1 MTHPLRDPKGN
12 GQKRKVKHGEPFD
25 PEELTRRL
33 TAHLI
38 EQKAKQERRREA
50 RAAKA
55 ATAQQ
60 DTVYH
65 HVPKVAATAFERTT
79 TPDAM
84 RQVHKLAQS
93 AIKAHLE
100 QLTIDDPLPGVPVTS
115 LKKTQA
121 MDQAMIERDLLRN
134 RNQFQWDQAMEEAA
148 EADVYRDVYKPPQRT
163 FIDEFAHLRGG
174 HVQKNTRPLS
184 TGDVFSEDDDAHATT
199 KTKPKPKPA
208 GYDGNDRHDW
218 AQRDD
223 EAESGRKKEGPT
235 LFLRKK
241 ESSWIL
247 LGKKSP
253 KSPKQDKDDGT
264 AAIGDFGSSPPD
276 GNKSG
281 KARFLARFKRHPS

>member
-1 MTHPLRDPKGN
+1 MTYPLRDRKGN
-12 GQKRKVKHGEPFD
+12 GQKRKVKNGEPFD

-38 EQKAKQERRREA
+38 EQKTKQERRREA

-55 ATAQQ
+55 AAAAAQQ
-60 DTVYH
+60 DSVYH
-65 HVPKVAATAFERTT
+65 HVPKVAAAAFERTT

-84 RQVHKLAQS
+84 RQVHKLAQP

-148 EADVYRDVYKPPQRT
+148 EADVYRDVNKPPQRT

-184 TGDVFSEDDDAHATT
+184 
-199 KTKPKPKPA
+199 
-208 GYDGNDRHDW
+208 
-218 AQRDD
+218 
-223 EAESGRKKEGPT
+223 
-235 LFLRKK
+235 
-241 ESSWIL
+241 
-247 LGKKSP
+247 
-253 KSPKQDKDDGT
+253 
-264 AAIGDFGSSPPD
+264 
-276 GNKSG
+276 
-281 KARFLARFKRHPS
+281 